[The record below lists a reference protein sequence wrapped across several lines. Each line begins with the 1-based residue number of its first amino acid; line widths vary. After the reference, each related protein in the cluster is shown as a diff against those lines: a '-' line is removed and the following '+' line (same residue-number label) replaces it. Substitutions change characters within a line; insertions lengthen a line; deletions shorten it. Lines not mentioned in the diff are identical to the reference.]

1 MRISMDQ
8 AKIISII
15 QQANLLQKSKVECKT
30 LTGGVSSDI
39 FLVSDGVNNLV
50 VKQALKKLL
59 VEDDWYADTARNR
72 IEREFAQYVQQFLP
86 GAVPGVLFV
95 NEEHDFFVMEYLDR
109 SFSNWK
115 EQLLAGN
122 FEIETAQK
130 AAGLMADLHLHST
143 GNREAAEKFHSN
155 AFFIC
160 LRTEPYLVTTGDR
173 HPRFRAVF
181 HNEAKRLE
189 NCKEALVHGDF
200 SPKNLMVG
208 PDNIVL
214 LDHEVASYGDP
225 SFDVAFL
232 LNHLHLKQ
240 LYHAGHHQK
249 LPDLAGVVW
258 NMYSEKLQEERA
270 GKLESRTGKLLLL
283 LMLARIDGKSPVEY
297 LGEKQKDFVREFVYS
312 MLENEEYLLAEIS
325 QAWNDKLKTQFIED

>member
-1 MRISMDQ
+1 MDQ
-8 AKIISII
+8 TKIISII
-15 QQANLLQKSKVECKT
+15 QQANLLQRAKVECKT
-30 LTGGVSSDI
+30 LAGGVSSDI

-50 VKQALKKLL
+50 VKQARKKLL

-72 IEREFAQYVQQFLP
+72 IEWEFAQYVQQFKP
-86 GAVPGVLFV
+86 GAVPGILFV
-95 NEEHDFFVMEYLDR
+95 DEEHDFFVMEYLDE

-115 EQLLAGN
+115 EQLLEGN
-122 FEIETAQK
+122 FDVKTARL
-130 AAGLMADLHLHST
+130 AAGLMAGLHRYST

-155 AFFIC
+155 AFFIS

-173 HPRFRAVF
+173 HPRFKAVF

-200 SPKNLMVG
+200 SPKNLMAG
-208 PDNIVL
+208 PDKIVL

-232 LNHLHLKQ
+232 LNHLYLKL
-240 LYHAGHHQK
+240 LYHADNHQN
-249 LPDLAGVVW
+249 LPDLAGVAW
-258 NMYSEKLQEERA
+258 NRYSEKLHKEKA
-270 GKLESRTGKLLLL
+270 GELEPRIGKLLLL

-312 MLENEEYLLAEIS
+312 MLEKEEYILAEIS
-325 QAWNDKLKTQFIED
+325 QAWNDKLKTGFIED